1 MIELPIAKV
10 AALNKSPNRIL
21 LYAKPKQGKTTA
33 LSLLED
39 TLIIDT
45 ENGSDF
51 VDAFKVKVD
60 ITKSI
65 EEQAIQFREICKTIY
80 MSGYDATTKTY
91 TPKYKCIVVD
101 TFTRLDDW
109 AEIVGTLNFMEKT
122 QGKKWNVYE
131 DGPKKGQ
138 RIPSTDPNFES
149 VHEMGQGFGYKHSRE
164 VMLDWY
170 NKICML
176 SPRTIFV
183 CHVKDKFVATGLNE
197 SVVTREINLTGKV
210 KDIVASKVD
219 TIMYCYRNGNEL
231 LASFSGED
239 GTRCQYLSGKTI
251 VLTKTNDVGEI
262 VENNWNKIFID

>member
-1 MIELPIAKV
+1 MIELPTAKIQ
-10 AALNKSPNRIL
+10 ASNKSPNRIL

-33 LSLLED
+33 LSLLDD

-45 ENGSDF
+45 ENGSDY
-51 VDAFKVKVD
+51 VEALKIKID
-60 ITKSI
+60 ITKPI
-65 EEQAIQFREICKTIY
+65 EEQAKEFREICKAIY
-80 MSGYDATTKTY
+80 MAGYNAQDKTY
-91 TPKYKCIVVD
+91 TPKYKCIVID
-101 TFTRLDDW
+101 TYTRLDDW
-109 AEIVGTLNFMEKT
+109 SEIIGTLNFMEKT

-170 NKICML
+170 NKICLL

-183 CHVKDKFVATGLNE
+183 CHVKDKLLASGLNSE
-197 SVVTREINLTGKV
+197 VLTREINLTGKL

-219 TIMYCYRNGNEL
+219 TIMYCYRDGNKL
-231 LASFSGED
+231 MASFSGED

-251 VLTKTNDVGEI
+251 TLTESDENGEI
-262 VENNWNKIFID
+262 ITNNWNQIFID